1 MTTAAV
7 AAALLI
13 LAVLD
18 GTFAGFRSSLGRTGL
33 LDHRRSDYR
42 ASVRGGVLVLALL
55 ALPVVAASAD
65 AIGRPHRRHLY
76 RRAGEAM
83 LVVYG
88 PYAALVLLALLVYA
102 TLGWR
107 LKYLA
112 SAVILGP
119 FTLIRPVIAVG
130 GALLAAVAADD
141 VLVTVIG
148 CLAVGAVLAVEPIA
162 DRVWFADRTVTA

>member
-1 MTTAAV
+1 MTTSVV
-7 AAALLI
+7 AAALLV
-13 LAVLD
+13 LAILD

-33 LDHRRSDYR
+33 LDHRRSDVR
-42 ASVRGGVLVLALL
+42 ASLRGGVLVIALL
-55 ALPVVAASAD
+55 ALPVAAASID
-65 AIGRPHRRHLY
+65 ASARPHRRHLY

-83 LVVYG
+83 LAVYG

-112 SAVILGP
+112 TAVILGP
-119 FTLIRPVIAVG
+119 FTLLRPVIALA
-130 GALLAAVAADD
+130 GALVAAFAADD
-141 VLVTVIG
+141 VLVALIG

-162 DRVWFADRTVTA
+162 DGVWHADLAAAR

>member
-1 MTTAAV
+1 MTTSVV
-7 AAALLI
+7 AAALSV

-33 LDHRRSDYR
+33 LDHRRSDVR
-42 ASVRGGVLVLALL
+42 ASVRGGVLVVALL
-55 ALPVVAASAD
+55 ALPVAAASID
-65 AIGRPHRRHLY
+65 AIVRPRRLHLY
-76 RRAGEAM
+76 RSAGDAM
-83 LVVYG
+83 LLVYG

-107 LKYLA
+107 QKYLA

-119 FTLIRPVIAVG
+119 FTLLRPVIAVAG
-130 GALLAAVAADD
+130 GLVAAFAGED
-141 VLVTVIG
+141 VLVAIIG

-162 DRVWFADRTVTA
+162 DRVWPADRAVTA